1 MIERLKELKPH
12 NAGIAEAEEVYARLE
27 AEIDLFRRH
36 SSCYGYAFF
45 VLRR

>member
-12 NAGIAEAEEVYARLE
+12 IAGEEVYARLE